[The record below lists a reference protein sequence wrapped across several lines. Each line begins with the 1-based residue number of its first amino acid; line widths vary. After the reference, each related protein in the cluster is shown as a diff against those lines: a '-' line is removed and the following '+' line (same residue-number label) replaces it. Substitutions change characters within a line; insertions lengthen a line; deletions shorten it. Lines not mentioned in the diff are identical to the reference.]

1 MITNVDTAGLVFQL
15 VVKFSSTLSKLQN
28 MPTHSKY
35 LWAFYTC
42 MIDSRSD
49 QEPLSLLQDSFV
61 PLEWRNF
68 PLSGSFFSQLD
79 NWKDQGILSIVAQQ
93 FILYLLMNSK
103 WVVLDDIK
111 ISYIV
116 VWLLDMSKVL
126 LAIFYNLEKLEPNM
140 VQRLGNVEK
149 ILNVIESANLN
160 KLLSPNAY
168 RVIISSLPTKWFGE
182 VSTINNHK
190 SCSSLSSSIAYIY
203 NLANPFIFFLE
214 GRFQKFTRIVVAKRT
229 SGRAIMDGPK
239 RDPYSTSKQM
249 RR

>member
-1 MITNVDTAGLVFQL
+1 MI
-15 VVKFSSTLSKLQN
+15 SK
-28 MPTHSKY
+28 S
-35 LWAFYTC
+35 A
-42 MIDSRSD
+42 
-49 QEPLSLLQDSFV
+49 
-61 PLEWRNF
+61 
-68 PLSGSFFSQLD
+68 
-79 NWKDQGILSIVAQQ
+79 
-93 FILYLLMNSK
+93 
-103 WVVLDDIK
+103 
-111 ISYIV
+111 IV

-126 LAIFYNLEKLEPNM
+126 LAILEKLEPNM

-149 ILNVIESANLN
+149 ILNVIES
-160 KLLSPNAY
+160 LLSPNAY